1 MKDPEQWYWI
11 DELMGEEEEER
22 MGKCG
27 HTGGCRSGTLMSLMG
42 REDGDGGWGMDS
54 RA

>member
-1 MKDPEQWYWI
+1 
-11 DELMGEEEEER
+11 

-27 HTGGCRSGTLMSLMG
+27 HTGDADQGGLMSLMG
-42 REDGDGGWGMDS
+42 RGNEDGGWGMDS